1 MEAQVSVKQ
10 IIRDFIYIGKQ
21 LDHLFKDR
29 LEYKLIIDF
38 ILAKDYLNEELD
50 LRLPKMKEVEEAT
63 GLKSHTLRKLLLK
76 MHSEIFTYERKLNLS
91 FNKVIYQFNIKFYN
105 NHCFFRVD
113 KLPHLPKIGE
123 SVSLPFISASIPIN
137 YFYVDNIQHEF
148 ENDCQII
155 DITLKVGSY
164 SPYYHYMKDRALEL
178 REISKWEMYDLSE
191 SQIKE
196 IIYNKTPYY
205 R

>member
-91 FNKVIYQFNIKFYN
+91 FNKVIYQFNSKFYN
-105 NHCFFRVD
+105 NHCFFRGD
-113 KLPHLPKIGE
+113 K
-123 SVSLPFISASIPIN
+123 
-137 YFYVDNIQHEF
+137 
-148 ENDCQII
+148 
-155 DITLKVGSY
+155 
-164 SPYYHYMKDRALEL
+164 
-178 REISKWEMYDLSE
+178 
-191 SQIKE
+191 
-196 IIYNKTPYY
+196 
-205 R
+205 